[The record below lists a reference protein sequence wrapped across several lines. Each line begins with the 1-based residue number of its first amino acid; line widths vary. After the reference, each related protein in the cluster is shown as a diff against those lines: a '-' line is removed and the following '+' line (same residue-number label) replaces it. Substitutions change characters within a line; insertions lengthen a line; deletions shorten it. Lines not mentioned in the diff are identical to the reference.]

1 MEKCSCY
8 DERYYADFSYDD
20 PLDNT
25 RMISTSKTKVK
36 SVCLGTRECDECHCG
51 GDESK
56 CDFYEHKRE
65 AARRKETCG
74 YDIYYAHHQWKY
86 HTPVEGYELDL
97 IRRYF
102 PNAKIF
108 NPSADLKTKSDSE
121 EEIMKECLST
131 VEKSDI
137 VVFSSLDGTVGKGV
151 YREVL
156 HAQNIGKL
164 VLYIF
169 QDSLTTDFGLYINYN
184 GTDRTYA
191 FVGGTK

>member
-20 PLDNT
+20 LDNV
-25 RMISTSKTKVK
+25 SKTKAK
-36 SVCLGTRECDECHCG
+36 SICLGTRECDECHCG

-56 CDFYEHKRE
+56 CDFYEYKRE
-65 AARRKETCG
+65 TARRKDICG

-108 NPSADLKTKSDSE
+108 NPSSDLKTAEGGSE

-137 VVFSSLDGTVGKGV
+137 VVFSSLSGTVGEGV
-151 YREVL
+151 YREIT
-156 HAQNIGKL
+156 HAQKIGKL

-169 QDSLTTDFGLYINYN
+169 QDSLTTDFGLYINYH